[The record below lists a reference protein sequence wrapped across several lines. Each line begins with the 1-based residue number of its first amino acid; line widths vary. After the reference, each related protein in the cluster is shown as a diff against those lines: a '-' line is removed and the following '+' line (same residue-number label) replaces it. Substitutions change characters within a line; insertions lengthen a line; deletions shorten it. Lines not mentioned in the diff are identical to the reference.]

1 MTVPGELDRVPIK
14 VVPIYLDPVV
24 EEVADPST
32 DGSDSGQHGPEEPTP
47 QRRPRT
53 PSTARVRT
61 IGPIALVGGLVTVVL
76 TGIGVGVASTGSYDA
91 GTILAWVAIAVS
103 AVSVLAALAAVVFG
117 WGRAWG
123 IVGLVLAI
131 AGNPW
136 VLTSL
141 LGMFSAP

>member
-24 EEVADPST
+24 EDIEDPSAEA
-32 DGSDSGQHGPEEPTP
+32 SDPGQPSPDDPTP
-47 QRRPRT
+47 ERRPRT
-53 PSTARVRT
+53 PSSARVQV
-61 IGPIALVGGLVTVVL
+61 IGPIALVGGLVTAVL

-91 GTILAWVAIAVS
+91 GTFLAWAAIAVS
-103 AVSVLAALAAVVFG
+103 AISVIAALAAIVFG
-117 WGRAWG
+117 WGRAWA
-123 IVGLVLAI
+123 VAGLVLAV

-141 LGMFSAP
+141 LGLFSAP